1 MLPVTSVEHTVAN
14 SILIKGNNMSTL
26 FITIAVILGLIF
38 VVVYLKNTKKELRD
52 MQVSTARDTATI
64 GIVATA
70 TFAKDIIIATA
81 NAGRVAAKVV
91 EKEHTEVIKSARVGV
106 DNIIK
111 DNGGTVKQAG
121 VIIGKKVSSATYLKE
136 ANESLDTMLKDL
148 KSEGY

>member
-1 MLPVTSVEHTVAN
+1 
-14 SILIKGNNMSTL
+14 MSTL
-26 FITIAVILGLIF
+26 LITIAVILGLIF

-70 TFAKDIIIATA
+70 TFAKDIIVATA

-148 KSEGY
+148 KAEGY

>member
-1 MLPVTSVEHTVAN
+1 
-14 SILIKGNNMSTL
+14 MSTL
-26 FITIAVILGLIF
+26 LITIAVILGLIF

-70 TFAKDIIIATA
+70 TFAKDIIVATA

-121 VIIGKKVSSATYLKE
+121 LTIGRKVSSATYLKE

>member
-1 MLPVTSVEHTVAN
+1 
-14 SILIKGNNMSTL
+14 MSTL
-26 FITIAVILGLIF
+26 LITIAVILGLIF

-70 TFAKDIIIATA
+70 TFAKDIIVATA

-121 VIIGKKVSSATYLKE
+121 LTIGRKVSSATYLKE

-148 KSEGY
+148 KAEGY

>member
-1 MLPVTSVEHTVAN
+1 
-14 SILIKGNNMSTL
+14 MSTL
-26 FITIAVILGLIF
+26 LITIAVILGLIF

-121 VIIGKKVSSATYLKE
+121 LTIGRKVSSATYLKE

>member
-1 MLPVTSVEHTVAN
+1 
-14 SILIKGNNMSTL
+14 MSTL
-26 FITIAVILGLIF
+26 LITIAVILGLIF

-70 TFAKDIIIATA
+70 TFAKDIIVATA

>member
-1 MLPVTSVEHTVAN
+1 
-14 SILIKGNNMSTL
+14 MSTL

-52 MQVSTARDTATI
+52 MQVSTVRDTATI

-70 TFAKDIIIATA
+70 TFAKDIIVATA

-121 VIIGKKVSSATYLKE
+121 LTIGRKVSSATYLKE

>member
-1 MLPVTSVEHTVAN
+1 
-14 SILIKGNNMSTL
+14 MSTL

-121 VIIGKKVSSATYLKE
+121 VIIGKKVSSATYLTD

>member
-1 MLPVTSVEHTVAN
+1 
-14 SILIKGNNMSTL
+14 MSTL
-26 FITIAVILGLIF
+26 LITIAVILGLIF
-38 VVVYLKNTKKELRD
+38 LVTYLKNTKKELRD
-52 MQVSTARDTATI
+52 MQVSTARDSITI
-64 GIVATA
+64 GVVATA
-70 TFAKDIIIATA
+70 TFAKDVVVAVA
-81 NAGRVAAKVV
+81 NSGRVAAKVV